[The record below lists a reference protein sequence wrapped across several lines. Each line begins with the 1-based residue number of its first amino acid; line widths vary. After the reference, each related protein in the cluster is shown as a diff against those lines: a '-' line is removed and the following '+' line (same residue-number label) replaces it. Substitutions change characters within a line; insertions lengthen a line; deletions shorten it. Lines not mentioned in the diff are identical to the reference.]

1 MSRVLG
7 QNLALAFR
15 QSTAFCE
22 RFGNRMRFLARD
34 LRTVTR
40 IRVTRTGLF
49 VADVLR
55 GPAAGWN
62 GEHDEA
68 ETYDHQADEF
78 EGKGV
83 NGKGVHG
90 NLPQ

>member
-1 MSRVLG
+1 M
-7 QNLALAFR
+7 AFR

-68 ETYDHQADEF
+68 
-78 EGKGV
+78 
-83 NGKGVHG
+83 
-90 NLPQ
+90 